1 MACARLLR
9 KGHDRG
15 KDGGRVRIN
24 SNGVL
29 VVMVIERL
37 SFECRKVIGFAL
49 STLRDWLKR
58 IRANFSSKQK

>member
-1 MACARLLR
+1 MFQTLR
-9 KGHDRG
+9 KRHDRG

-49 STLRDWLKR
+49 STLRD
-58 IRANFSSKQK
+58 